1 MAKKKINS
9 YKEYMKVAMDYVF
22 GDMQNMD
29 KAHWDNVVRARYMDE
44 NADVNYNVKD
54 FANQELMGRT
64 GNSVE
69 AFNLISRLDR
79 EIESGTSPSKKAAA
93 IAVRRVVAPMLYD
106 IAECKT
112 FEAADAFR
120 SKIEQEYEISPKLE
134 EELADMKARART
146 TIDGLNGADPKT
158 ASKISYLSSNQKID
172 LIASLVNTFFD
183 RDAGK
188 QLSETPVMKELME
201 MVSKEVNTVSK
212 SIAGEKGYSFKPM
225 DDIDKKDYESLK
237 STYKKMNNSDKQ
249 GFSVRS
255 AAFTQLKGFANM
267 GIAPNL
273 TQANLVLENN
283 PLVDIS
289 AETFFMNQKLN
300 ELSFT
305 EIEWGEATIDRMVR
319 SIYTDDELRKLK
331 SADIDPAMGIMVD
344 GKPLSFYSDK
354 DGQRKS
360 PLDTAKTKCEMIAR
374 ALDGATLSV
383 SKFVP
388 DGKGGFEA
396 GTIVPVKTDFSM
408 KTEKRSFM
416 QWLKQTLG
424 FEPSIKSRIK
434 KANEVDKR
442 ADAPALRSA
451 EAESA
456 KKVAD
461 SIKMRKAIDANKELT
476 NKLDSDFFD
485 DSFKATL
492 GEENYANKLNFAL
505 GKSMTF
511 TNESNQKSLLFNH
524 LDKKPRRVNL
534 LLCYGLSKGYSMEQ
548 LTHEDNKEL
557 RTQLGAEFLQTFGMQ
572 TYDEFAKSKGL
583 EQGDETRKQ
592 YNKYLLEKRE
602 KAEIFCANAYEALR
616 NIKVP
621 SIDCNNLSEV
631 AEKGPWVS
639 RLGNMTCDFVQ
650 AVDTLTRNR
659 IAPSDPAISAAA
671 ERSKNLYN
679 YIYYKTLPLQEIG
692 KSMRTFTNHVASET
706 YTTMPSELKSN
717 EKLNIQRAAIGKTVL
732 NYLGQQRASTFSDI
746 MDNDNLSNTIT
757 GIDLTTTNMGANY
770 SDDVYRNLNDFVAT
784 GKNSPAIDANTK
796 ELSIADEKINYSA
809 SYTASQTLLNKSVNK
824 YNESV
829 NRLGDNAKHMS
840 PAEIHAAII
849 DMTNNDIAATKESRS
864 TVMSVDELMSDQPE
878 KKEKATAKEKST
890 EKAAEM
896 EEDVISFEDMV
907 GKEKTEPIN
916 VQQKKAPE
924 MHKEMGGFGI

>member
-1 MAKKKINS
+1 MAKKINT
-9 YKEYMKVAMDYVF
+9 YKEYMKVAMDYVL
-22 GDMQNMD
+22 GDIQNMD
-29 KAHWDNVVRARYMDE
+29 KKHWDRVVRARYEDE
-44 NADVNYNVKD
+44 NAEINYNVKD

-69 AFNLISRLDR
+69 AFNIISRLDR
-79 EIESGTSPSKKAAA
+79 EIENGTSPSKKAAA

-134 EELADMKARART
+134 EQLADMKARART
-146 TIDGLNGADPKT
+146 TIGGLNGADPKT
-158 ASKISYLSSNQKID
+158 APKISYLNSNQKIN
-172 LIASLVNTFFD
+172 LVASLVNTFFD

-188 QLSETPVMKELME
+188 QLSETPVMRELME

-237 STYKKMNNSDKQ
+237 SSYKKMNNSDKQ
-249 GFSVRS
+249 AFSVRS
-255 AAFTQLKGFANM
+255 SAFTQLKGFADM

-283 PLVDIS
+283 PLIDIS
-289 AETFFMNQKLN
+289 ADTFFISQKMND
-300 ELSFT
+300 LSYT
-305 EIEWGEATIDRMVR
+305 EIEWGEATIDRMLQ

-354 DGQRKS
+354 DGRRKD
-360 PLDTAKTKCEMIAR
+360 PVETAKTKCEMIAR
-374 ALDGATLSV
+374 ALDGSTLSV

-396 GTIVPVKTDFSM
+396 GPIVPVKTDFKM
-408 KTEKRSFM
+408 RTEKRSFL
-416 QWLKQTLG
+416 QWLKQTFG

-434 KANEVDKR
+434 KANQVDKS
-442 ADAPALRSA
+442 AEAPALRA
-451 EAESA
+451 TEAESA
-456 KKVAD
+456 KKVAEN
-461 SIKMRKAIDANKELT
+461 IKMRKALDANKELT
-476 NKLDSDFFD
+476 HKLDHDFFD

-492 GEENYANKLNFAL
+492 GENNYANKLNFAL
-505 GKSMTF
+505 NKAMTF
-511 TNESNQKSLLFNH
+511 TNESNQPSLLFKH
-524 LDKKPRRVNL
+524 LDKENRRVNL

-572 TYDEFAKSKGL
+572 SYDEFAKSKGL
-583 EQGDETRKQ
+583 EQGTEARKQ
-592 YNKYLLEKRE
+592 YNNYLLEKRE
-602 KAEIFCANAYEALR
+602 KAELFCADAYEALR
-616 NIKVP
+616 NVKVP
-621 SIDCNNLSEV
+621 VIDCNNLSEV

-650 AVDTLTRNR
+650 AVDTLTKNR

-692 KSMRTFTNHVASET
+692 KSMRTLTNYVADET
-706 YTTMPSELKSN
+706 YTRMPSELKSN
-717 EKLNIQRAAIGKTVL
+717 EKLSTQRAAISKMAL
-732 NYLGQQRASTFSDI
+732 NYLGQQRVSTFSDI
-746 MDNDNLSNTIT
+746 MDNNNLSSTIT
-757 GIDLTTTNMGANY
+757 GIDIAALGMGANY
-770 SDDVYRNLNDFVAT
+770 SDEAYRKLNDFIAT
-784 GKNSPAIDANTK
+784 GKGGPVIDAGTK
-796 ELSIADEKINYSA
+796 EFSIADDTINYS
-809 SYTASQTLLNKSVNK
+809 SNYTTMETSLNNNADK

-829 NRLGDNAKHMS
+829 NRLGDNAKRMS
-840 PAEIHAAII
+840 PAEIHAAIVE
-849 DMTNNDIAATKESRS
+849 MTDKEFAASSAEN
-864 TVMSVDELMSDQPE
+864 
-878 KKEKATAKEKST
+878 AKEK
-890 EKAAEM
+890 
-896 EEDVISFEDMV
+896 EEDVISLDDLV
-907 GKEKTEPIN
+907 GKSKSEQLNAP
-916 VQQKKAPE
+916 QKKAPE
-924 MHKEMGGFGI
+924 KTKEMGGFGI